1 MPEELGPETPELQSQ
16 VNEAIEE
23 QIRELKEEQKTE
35 KAKEKKDSQWF
46 NLIGLSTGII
56 STLAAIAAMRGGYL
70 ANEATLN
77 QMKANDQWGL
87 YQAAST
93 KRHIEQST
101 VEVLQALQKPI
112 PLQTKQSIQK
122 FLQQQSNSKS
132 EAEKLQAESE
142 ENLRQHELFAASVA
156 GLQIS
161 ISLSA
166 IAALVRRKS
175 VWYLGLAVATIG
187 VIAMIAGFLPAS
199 KQPNETAKTAIPQ

>member
-1 MPEELGPETPELQSQ
+1 MSEQLGAETPELHSR

-23 QIRELKEEQKTE
+23 QIKEIKEEQETE
-35 KAKEKKDSQWF
+35 KAKGKKDSQWF

-56 STLAAIAAMRGGYL
+56 STLAAISSLRGGYL

-93 KRHIEQST
+93 KRHVEQST
-101 VEVLQALQKPI
+101 IEVLQALQKPI
-112 PLQTKQSIQK
+112 PLKTKQSIQK
-122 FLQQQSNSKS
+122 YLKQQSDSKS
-132 EAEKLQAESE
+132 EAEKLQTESE

-156 GLQIS
+156 ALQIS

-166 IAALVRRKS
+166 IAALVRKKS

-187 VIAMIAGFLPAS
+187 IIAMIAGLLPAS
-199 KQPNETAKTAIPQ
+199 NQANETAKTAISQ